1 MDSDFREQLSTT
13 AFAFRGYNVTNLGKT
28 PELLEHAVSGPIVE
42 QHLNEAAEIGSRL
55 LGREVDLVQQ
65 VRERKETQLENYSE
79 AICLI
84 CAVELAHMEILARHF
99 DTRIEESRCATGYSL
114 GEVSA
119 LIATGVYELEDLLT
133 PILSFS
139 DDCVELAKNIRMGI
153 VFSRGPTL
161 DMDVVER
168 LCVEITMRGEGTVS
182 ISSILAPNT
191 VLLLGQNGSL
201 DLFKKRMKQ
210 LLPKQAHMK
219 KNPDLWPPIHT
230 QIARQKNIPDRAS
243 VMLETVPGGVT
254 APCVPVISCITG
266 EPSYNEFNSRAVL
279 YDWIDHPQKLWGVM
293 ENLLNSDVTTVV
305 HVGPEP
311 NIIPATFKRLSMNVA
326 AQLNDKSLAGLGLRA
341 VSSIVRGRPWL
352 AQMVSK
358 NASLLRAPLIEHVFL
373 EDWLL
378 ENLPDSSEADPQTD
392 PADEAKE
399 S

>member
-28 PELLEHAVSGPIVE
+28 PELLEHPLAGPIVE
-42 QHLNEAAEIGSRL
+42 RHLVEASQLGTKL
-55 LGREVDLVQQ
+55 LGREVDLVTR
-65 VRERKETQLENYSE
+65 VRQREKTTLESYSE
-79 AICLI
+79 AVCQI
-84 CAVELAHMEILARHF
+84 CAVELAQIEILETHF
-99 DTRIEESRCATGYSL
+99 DTKLADAKCATGYSL
-114 GEVSA
+114 GEVGA
-119 LIATGVYELEDLLT
+119 LIATGVYDLESLLT

-139 DDCVELAKNIRMGI
+139 DDCVELARNIRMGI

-161 DMDVVER
+161 NMDVVEQ
-168 LCVEITMRGEGTVS
+168 LCVEITMLGEGTVC
-182 ISSILAPNT
+182 ISAILAPNT

-201 DLFKKRMKQ
+201 DLFKKRMKEM
-210 LLPKQAHMK
+210 LPKQAHMK

-230 QIARQKNIPDRAS
+230 QITRQKNIPDRAS

-254 APCVPVISCITG
+254 APSIPVISCITG
-266 EPSYNEFNSRAVL
+266 EPSYNEFNSRSVL

-293 ENLLNSDVTTVV
+293 ETLLKSDVTTIV

-326 AQLNDKSLAGLGLRA
+326 AQLNQKSLAGMGLRA

-358 NASLLRAPLIEHVFL
+358 NASLLRAPLIEHVVL

-378 ENLPDSSEADPQTD
+378 QNLPESAAVATD
-392 PADEAKE
+392 RA

>member
-13 AFAFRGYNVTNLGKT
+13 AFAFRGYNVTNLGRT
-28 PELLEHAVSGPIVE
+28 PELLEHPLAGPIVE
-42 QHLNEAAEIGSRL
+42 RHLTSASEIGSRL
-55 LGREVDLVQQ
+55 LGREVDLIRR
-65 VRERKETQLENYSE
+65 VRERKETELENYSE

-84 CAVELAHMEILARHF
+84 CGVELAHMEILETHF
-99 DTRIEESRCATGYSL
+99 DTRISDSRCATGYSL

-119 LIATGVYELEDLLT
+119 LIATGVYELEDLMT

-139 DDCVELAKNIRMGI
+139 DDCVELAQNIQMGI

-161 DMDVVER
+161 NMNVVEK
-168 LCVEITMRGEGTVS
+168 LCVEITMRGEGTIC

-201 DLFKKRMKQ
+201 ALFKKRMKQ

-219 KNPDLWPPIHT
+219 KNPDRWPPIHT
-230 QIARQKNIPDRAS
+230 QIIRQKAIPDRAS
-243 VMLETVPGGVT
+243 VMLETVPNGMS

-266 EPSYNEFNSRAVL
+266 KPSYNEFNSRAVL

-293 ENLLNSDVTTVV
+293 ENLLQSDVSTIV

-326 AQLNDKSLAGLGLRA
+326 AQLNEKSLAGLGLRA

-358 NASLLRAPLIEHVFL
+358 NASILRAPLIEHVIL

-378 ENLPDSSEADPQTD
+378 ENLPESASPATD
-392 PADEAKE
+392 
-399 S
+399 

>member
-1 MDSDFREQLSTT
+1 MVSDFRSQISTT

-28 PELLEHAVSGPIVE
+28 PELLEHHVAGPIME
-42 QHLNEAAEIGSRL
+42 RHLREAGEIGSDL
-55 LGREVDLVQQ
+55 LGREFDLVER
-65 VRERKETQLENYSE
+65 VRQREETTLEEYSE

-84 CAVELAHMEILARHF
+84 CAVELAHLVILETHF
-99 DTRIEESRCATGYSL
+99 HVTFSDAHCATGYSL

-119 LIATGVYELEDLLT
+119 LIATGVYDLQGLLT

-139 DDCVELAKNIRMGI
+139 DDCVELAQNLTMGI

-161 DMDVVER
+161 DMDIIEQ
-168 LCVEITMRGEGTVS
+168 LCVEITMSGRGTVC

-191 VLLLGQNGSL
+191 ILLLGLNDSL
-201 DLFKKRMKQ
+201 DMFKQRMKE
-210 LLPKQAHMK
+210 LLPKQAHLK
-219 KNPDLWPPIHT
+219 KNPDAWPPIHT
-230 QIARQKNIPDRAS
+230 QITRQKNIPDRAS

-254 APCVPVISCITG
+254 VPATPIISCITG

-279 YDWIDHPQKLWGVM
+279 YDWIDHPQQLWGVI
-293 ENLLNSDVTTVV
+293 ENLLNSDVTTIV

-326 AQLNDKSLAGLGLRA
+326 AQLSEKSLAGLGLRA

-352 AQMVSK
+352 AQMLSK
-358 NASLLRAPLIEHVFL
+358 NASLLRAPLIEHVIL

-378 ENLPDSSEADPQTD
+378 ENLPTGDSVATVDT
-392 PADEAKE
+392 AG
-399 S
+399 